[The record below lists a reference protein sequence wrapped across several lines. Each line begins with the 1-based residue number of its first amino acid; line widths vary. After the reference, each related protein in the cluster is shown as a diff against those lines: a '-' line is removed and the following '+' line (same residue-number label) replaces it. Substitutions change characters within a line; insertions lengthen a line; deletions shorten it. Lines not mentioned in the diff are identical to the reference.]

1 MTSSS
6 LPQRAAPGPRTQAEL
21 DAFAS
26 ELDALADAA
35 RRDLGPADAR
45 YIRRLLYAIRLT
57 ESAGRALL
65 TFGGVWW
72 PTWWLGAGLL
82 GLSKCLE
89 NMEFGH
95 NVIHGQYDF
104 LNDPRFEGKTHDW
117 DNACSKEDWRYF
129 HNYMHH
135 HYTNV
140 LGVDR
145 DFGYGMLRLSN
156 DTPWERRNL
165 TQAIYSV
172 IVAFAFEWAIAIHN
186 MEMERLR
193 TDRENTKA
201 RIKQL
206 WPITRAKMWRQ
217 IKKDYVLWPL
227 LGGLAG
233 LLLGHGF
240 WPMWLASLTGH
251 LLANVIRNL
260 WTFVVIFCGHFTDQV
275 HVFDPATVAGE
286 SRGHWYLRQA
296 LGSANISGGR
306 LFHLMT
312 GNLSHQIE
320 HHLFPDIPARR
331 YQGLAPQVREIFR
344 RHGVPYNTGSMPR
357 QLLTVGW
364 RIVRYTLPGGKRI
377 MSSLPSA
384 SVASEQSAVS

>member
-1 MTSSS
+1 MTARLAS
-6 LPQRAAPGPRTQAEL
+6 PGPQTQAQL
-21 DAFAS
+21 DAFAQ
-26 ELDALADAA
+26 ELDAL
-35 RRDLGPADAR
+35 RDKTRQLLGEEDAR
-45 YIRRLLYAIRLT
+45 YIQRLLYAIRSL

-65 TFGGVWW
+65 TFGSVWW

-82 GLSKCLE
+82 GLSKCLD

-95 NVIHGQYDF
+95 NVIHGQYDW
-104 LNDPRFEGKTHDW
+104 LNDPRFEGKAYDW

-129 HNYMHH
+129 HNFMHH

-145 DFGYGMLRLSN
+145 DFGYGMLRLSD

-165 TQAIYSV
+165 TQALYSV
-172 IVAFAFEWAIAIHN
+172 VVAFAFEWAIAIHN

-193 TDRENTKA
+193 TDREATKA
-201 RIKQL
+201 RMRQL

-233 LLLGHGF
+233 MLLGHGF
-240 WPMWLASLTGH
+240 FTAWAASLSGH

-260 WTFVVIFCGHFTDQV
+260 WTFAVIFCGHFTDQV
-275 HVFDPATVAGE
+275 HVFEPESVNGE
-286 SRGHWYLRQA
+286 SKGHWYMRQA
-296 LGSANISGGR
+296 LGSANISGGA

-331 YQGLAPQVREIFR
+331 YKDMAPAVRDIFR
-344 RHGVPYNTGSMPR
+344 RHGVPYNTGGMFR
-357 QLLTVGW
+357 QLATVSW
-364 RIVRYTLPGGKRI
+364 RIVRHTLPGGDRI
-377 MSSLPSA
+377 MTHLPS
-384 SVASEQSAVS
+384 SAPKT